1 MQTVCL
7 VGKPNV
13 GKSSIFN
20 RLIKENKS
28 IIMDTPGVTRDRIY
42 GRVNHNDKS
51 FYLIDTGGISL
62 GEDDF
67 AKDILVQATLAI
79 DEADL
84 VLFVVDGNDDPDA
97 SDKKVAEILHKSSKK
112 VIVVVNKIDN
122 DKKKENLYNYYEL
135 GFSDLVAVSA
145 SHNIG
150 FDGLLNTITSDLPE
164 EVKEE
169 DTSLKFCIIGRPNVG
184 KSSLINEKVD
194 AIVIDDARL
203 DILKEE
209 NNEEYNLLKKIG
221 SYSIDVKSEKI
232 GKEVDVTNSSFNIYV
247 SGIDTYGSINKVS
260 RSDVNILITVNPV
273 TKEILLTNIPRD
285 YYVKL
290 HKNGEY
296 DKLTHAGIY
305 GIDES
310 INTLEDLFDTK
321 INYYVKVNF
330 TSLVDIVD
338 ALDGITVNS
347 PYSFVSQDGYS
358 YKKGDNILDGKKAL
372 SFARERKSFKEGD
385 RTRGENQQRV
395 LTALINKAMSPKIIT
410 NYTNLLTSLKGKFV
424 TNISDEDITKLI
436 KMQLKNNSS
445 WTIKSISVNGT
456 DAMDYVYSYN
466 KTKLY
471 VMKPDYETV
480 NNAKEQIKKVQ
491 DKKG

>member
-184 KSSLINEKVD
+184 KSSLINAILNEER
-194 AIVIDDARL
+194 AIVSDVAGTTRDAVDTKFKYNHEDITVIDTAGMRKKGKIYESVEKYSLIRSLKAIDRSDVCVLVIDASTGIIEHDKHIASYALDAGKGIVICVNKWDTINNPDSDIRKWKEDIKNEFQFIPYAHTVFLSAKTKKRL
-203 DILKEE
+203 SGLMPEVINAYNNNRKEVKTSLLNNIIMEAVSMHEPPSYKDKRLKIYFVSQTGTCPPKFTFSVNNKGLVHFSYERYLE
-209 NNEEYNLLKKIG
+209 NQIRNN
-221 SYSIDVKSEKI
+221 IDFDGTPIMLQFKNKSEK
-232 GKEVDVTNSSFNIYV
+232 
-247 SGIDTYGSINKVS
+247 
-260 RSDVNILITVNPV
+260 
-273 TKEILLTNIPRD
+273 
-285 YYVKL
+285 
-290 HKNGEY
+290 
-296 DKLTHAGIY
+296 
-305 GIDES
+305 
-310 INTLEDLFDTK
+310 
-321 INYYVKVNF
+321 
-330 TSLVDIVD
+330 
-338 ALDGITVNS
+338 
-347 PYSFVSQDGYS
+347 
-358 YKKGDNILDGKKAL
+358 
-372 SFARERKSFKEGD
+372 
-385 RTRGENQQRV
+385 
-395 LTALINKAMSPKIIT
+395 
-410 NYTNLLTSLKGKFV
+410 
-424 TNISDEDITKLI
+424 
-436 KMQLKNNSS
+436 
-445 WTIKSISVNGT
+445 
-456 DAMDYVYSYN
+456 
-466 KTKLY
+466 
-471 VMKPDYETV
+471 
-480 NNAKEQIKKVQ
+480 
-491 DKKG
+491 